1 MDKWHFLSCCRLHK
15 GEINV
20 RHDSVSRALYRSA
33 LMMGLPAR
41 LEPTGLDPTSDLRP
55 DLLLSLPGRNI
66 LIDVAVVHP
75 LAAGK
80 VRDARSHT
88 VLGSARREEG
98 TKRRKYKDLVA
109 LRHYQALPF
118 VMETCGGMGRA
129 AERLVDIMAEA
140 GEAHLRMWPKE
151 DVVRELLHSVAIAV
165 QRGGALSYLHGYE
178 RALSK
183 MRTAHAAREA
193 KTKASQR
200 ADERLDDES
209 GEESAC
215 AA

>member
-1 MDKWHFLSCCRLHK
+1 
-15 GEINV
+15 
-20 RHDSVSRALYRSA
+20 
-33 LMMGLPAR
+33 
-41 LEPTGLDPTSDLRP
+41 
-55 DLLLSLPGRNI
+55 
-66 LIDVAVVHP
+66 VAVVHP

-80 VRDARSHT
+80 VRAGTSHT
-88 VLGSARREEG
+88 VLGSARNEEG
-98 TKRRKYKDLVA
+98 VKRKKYKDLVA
-109 LRHYQALPF
+109 MRHYQALPF

-129 AERLVDIMAEA
+129 AERLIDIMAEA
-140 GEAHLRMWPKE
+140 GEAHLRVWAKE

-165 QRGGALSYLHGYE
+165 QRGGALSYLYGYE

-183 MRTAHAAREA
+183 MRTAHAAGEA

-209 GEESAC
+209 GEESAS